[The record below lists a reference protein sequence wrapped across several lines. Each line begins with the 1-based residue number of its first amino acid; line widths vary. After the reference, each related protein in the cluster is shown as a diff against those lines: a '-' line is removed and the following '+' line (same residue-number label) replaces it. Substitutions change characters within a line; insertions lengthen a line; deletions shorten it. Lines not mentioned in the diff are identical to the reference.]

1 MGCLAAAQLDE
12 AQLQRMGPFRA
23 LLESLLPWVN
33 AGQAPEYDGEG
44 DEHVPQQA
52 NGTEQGAEPGQ
63 DDHPELHEPH
73 LP

>member
-1 MGCLAAAQLDE
+1 MGGSAAAQLDE

-44 DEHVPQQA
+44 DEHAPQQA

-63 DDHPELHEPH
+63 DDHPELREPD

>member
-1 MGCLAAAQLDE
+1 MWCLIAAQLDE

-33 AGQAPEYDGEG
+33 AGQAPESDGEG
-44 DEHVPQQA
+44 DEHGPPQA
-52 NGTEQGAEPGQ
+52 NGTEQETEPGQ
-63 DDHPELHEPH
+63 NGQPELHEPD

>member
-1 MGCLAAAQLDE
+1 MGFLVAAQLDE

-33 AGQAPEYDGEG
+33 AGQAPEYDGEE

-63 DDHPELHEPH
+63 NGHPELHELD